1 MTTQI
6 QDRINTVFKMQQE
19 HKYQLKNSSSEY
31 RKNKLKKFKEIMLS
45 QKKEIA
51 CALAEDFGKSEHES
65 YLTEVLPVMSM
76 INLYLKK
83 LDCWMKPKKIST
95 GPLFIGTQT
104 YVSHEAKGNTLIISP
119 WNYPFHLAVYPVLTN
134 FSAGNTAI
142 VKPSEF
148 TPATNKIMTQI
159 FRDVFAENEVCVIEG
174 AVEETHALLAKPF
187 DHIFF
192 TGSTPVGK
200 IIMEKAAAH
209 LASVSLELG
218 GKSPTII
225 CDDYDL
231 EHAAK
236 RIIWGKHVNSGQTCI
251 APDFIMVSKG
261 QEKALIGQLKMQI
274 QSAYPGDF
282 GKNTDYC
289 RIITQRHAQRLNN
302 LIQDAISKGA
312 VLEHGGEYDEGRVI
326 TPTLLSNVSN
336 DMLIMQDEIFGP
348 ILPILT
354 YDKIDECISFIQ
366 KIDNPLSL
374 YVFSNNDDVVEK
386 IRKGTCSGGFVVN
399 DTILHAGHGELP
411 FGGAGKS
418 GIGKYHGQYGFEEFS
433 NARGVLKRKFDSK
446 LSFFYPPYD
455 KTQMKVIEKL
465 FKYVNRLL

>member
-1 MTTQI
+1 MSVVE
-6 QDRINTVFKMQQE
+6 RIDTVYQAQRDY
-19 HKYQLKNSSSEY
+19 KYNLKNSSSHY
-31 RKNKLKKFKEIMLS
+31 RKTKLKKFKELMLS
-45 QKKEIA
+45 KKSDIA
-51 CALAEDFGKSEHES
+51 CALAEDFGKSEHEA
-65 YLTEVLPVMSM
+65 YLTEVLPVLSM
-76 INLYLKK
+76 INLYIKK
-83 LDCWMKPKKIST
+83 LDSWMKPQKISA
-95 GPLFIGTQT
+95 GPLFLG
-104 YVSHEAKGNTLIISP
+104 VSPAVCYEAKGNTLIISP

-148 TPATNKIMTQI
+148 TPNTNKIMTML
-159 FRDVFAENEVCVIEG
+159 FKEVFDESEVCVIEG
-174 AVEETHALLAKPF
+174 EIEETHALLAKPF

-200 IIMEKAAAH
+200 IVMEKAASH
-209 LASVSLELG
+209 LASVTLELG
-218 GKSPTII
+218 GKSPTIV

-251 APDFIMVSKG
+251 APDFLMVSNKN
-261 QEKALIGQLKMQI
+261 KAKLIKELKKQI
-274 QSAYPGDF
+274 ESSYPGDCVDN
-282 GKNTDYC
+282 KDYC
-289 RIITQRHAQRLNN
+289 RIITKRHATRLND
-302 LIQDAISKGA
+302 LIIDATSKGA
-312 VLEHGGEYDEGRVI
+312 KIEIGAEYDGDRVLS
-326 TPTLLSNVSN
+326 PTLLSGVNS

-348 ILPILT
+348 VLPIIT
-354 YDKIDECISFIQ
+354 YDSIQECIEYIQ

-374 YVFSNNDDVVEK
+374 YVFSNNDATIEK
-386 IRKGTCSGGFVVN
+386 IQKGTCSGGFVVN

-418 GIGKYHGQYGFEEFS
+418 GIGKYHGSYGFKEFS

-465 FKYVNRLL
+465 FKYVNGFL